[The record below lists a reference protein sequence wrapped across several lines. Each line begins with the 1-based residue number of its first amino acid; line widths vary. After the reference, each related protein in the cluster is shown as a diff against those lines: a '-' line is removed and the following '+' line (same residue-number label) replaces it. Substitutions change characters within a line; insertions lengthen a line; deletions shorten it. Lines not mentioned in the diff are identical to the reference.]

1 MRHAATRLLI
11 PGRCAA
17 GLAALSS
24 LILACEAQSL
34 GPTTS
39 TAGGAGMQAV
49 AGSAAGSTAA
59 AGTQHTGGSAGAGGD
74 GAGGAAGQG
83 GAAGGGSGGSSAGT
97 AGSGGAA
104 GSTGTPLPFERLTSV
119 SYTNG
124 CGNKQVQAGTTTQIA
139 AGQSFDLTAYGLEM
153 GFHCD
158 IDHGHFAYIELAG
171 DFDFI
176 ARIDAVATEDGEHHA
191 RAGLMARKLP
201 ADADDMFVNVTVA
214 SNYTATHFADLRNFA
229 VRLSE
234 RAKLPGLFYY
244 HVDQREPPD
253 GDHHKRIPY
262 PREFPN
268 EWLRLKRTGNRYMA
282 WYGYDGVTWTEHR
295 RHDPDAPQ
303 APEVAWTVDLGET
316 IALGL
321 SLEASPEHSFTTEA
335 TARFRDIR
343 LVRPAAE

>member
-1 MRHAATRLLI
+1 M
-11 PGRCAA
+11 
-17 GLAALSS
+17 
-24 LILACEAQSL
+24 
-34 GPTTS
+34 
-39 TAGGAGMQAV
+39 
-49 AGSAAGSTAA
+49 AGSTTL
-59 AGTQHTGGSAGAGGD
+59 GGGGSGL
-74 GAGGAAGQG
+74 AGQG
-83 GAAGGGSGGSSAGT
+83 GIAAGGSSGGT
-97 AGSGGAA
+97 AGMAGGGGAGEA
-104 GSTGTPLPFERLTSV
+104 GTPLPFQNLTSV

-124 CGNKQVQAGTTTQIA
+124 CGNQQTQPGSTTEVV
-139 AGQSFDLTAYGLEM
+139 AGQAFDLSAYGLEM

-158 IDHGHFAYIELAG
+158 IDHGHFAYIEVTG
-171 DFDFI
+171 DFDFV
-176 ARIDAVATEDGEHHA
+176 ARIDAVSTEDGLHHA

-253 GDHHKRIPY
+253 GDHHERIPY

-268 EWLRLKRTGNRYMA
+268 EWLRLKRTGNVYMA
-282 WYGYDGVTWTEHR
+282 WYGYDGKTWTEHR

-316 IALGL
+316 VALGL
-321 SLEASPEHSFTTEA
+321 SLEASPEHSSTTQA

-343 LVRPAAE
+343 LVRPPAE